1 MSLNLTSKQTTIKLG
16 PHKGEEII
24 WYASEAC
31 GRDISWDIYINVEKN
46 TETMEQRTYTFSQS
60 TLTVKF
66 GNILDSQA
74 KIIARLD
81 DCHVAI
87 GEGVSRAILG
97 VGAALIPIQ
106 KVIGQMSIAIA
117 RNLANTNRSLNVEF
131 YL

>member
-1 MSLNLTSKQTTIKLG
+1 
-16 PHKGEEII
+16 
-24 WYASEAC
+24 
-31 GRDISWDIYINVEKN
+31 
-46 TETMEQRTYTFSQS
+46 MEQRTYTFSQS